1 MRRTFLIPL
10 GLSSGIIIRGSGIE
24 DRMSGALFARRIGIN
39 VIFVAFFF
47 YAIAYNVIGTLV
59 TDVMETTGMDL
70 SHVGFLMSAIQ
81 VGILIAICSSMLFLR
96 RFSRTAIIRTGM
108 LFIVIGLFMILL
120 LPYEWSLYLAFIV
133 FGFGGFCMDSG
144 SNSYLSSSP
153 DSDSRRNVPLIHFV
167 YSTGALLSG
176 YIMIP
181 FRNLS
186 WRIGYAA
193 FGLAMLIVLISS
205 FAGSAQREEEKSR
218 GAESKP
224 VPILSIVSNPS
235 FIALTISLMLYM
247 TAQQIGSNW
256 YPYYIETT
264 FKASDAIAAAAMMSF
279 WVGIAAM
286 RFLSSILLSKGLSP
300 ILLSAIGLAVSGI
313 GQVLAALSG
322 NATMALVFIAFS
334 GFAAGA
340 NIPCYIVEVSS
351 WYPGNTFFVSTLYLL
366 SGTIGRMVMQPIAAF
381 AVDRIGPGSMLLLFS
396 SFLFVGALLTLY
408 VMLRRKR
415 SRL

>member
-1 MRRTFLIPL
+1 ME
-10 GLSSGIIIRGSGIE
+10 GKENIRVE
-24 DRMSGALFARRIGIN
+24 VRDRG
-39 VIFVAFFF
+39 
-47 YAIAYNVIGTLV
+47 
-59 TDVMETTGMDL
+59 
-70 SHVGFLMSAIQ
+70 
-81 VGILIAICSSMLFLR
+81 
-96 RFSRTAIIRTGM
+96 
-108 LFIVIGLFMILL
+108 
-120 LPYEWSLYLAFIV
+120 
-133 FGFGGFCMDSG
+133 
-144 SNSYLSSSP
+144 
-153 DSDSRRNVPLIHFV
+153 
-167 YSTGALLSG
+167 
-176 YIMIP
+176 
-181 FRNLS
+181 
-186 WRIGYAA
+186 
-193 FGLAMLIVLISS
+193 
-205 FAGSAQREEEKSR
+205 AQREEEKSR

-264 FKASDAIAAAAMMSF
+264 FRASDAIAAAAMMSF
-279 WVGIAAM
+279 WIGIAAM

-322 NATMALVFIAFS
+322 NATMALVFIALS

>member
-1 MRRTFLIPL
+1 MRNPI
-10 GLSSGIIIRGSGIE
+10 
-24 DRMSGALFARRIGIN
+24 FAKRISMN
-39 VIFVAFFF
+39 VIFIAYFI

-70 SHVGFLMSAIQ
+70 SHVGILMSAVQ
-81 VGILIAICSSMLFLR
+81 AGILIGIAVSVLILHRLSKPS
-96 RFSRTAIIRTGM
+96 IIRVGM
-108 LFIVIGLFMILL
+108 LFIVIGLSMIQI
-120 LPYEWSLYLAFIV
+120 LPYEWTLYLSFMV

-144 SNSYLSSSP
+144 GNAYVSSS
-153 DSDSRRNVPLIHFV
+153 SESRRYVPLIHFV

-181 FRNLS
+181 FRSFS
-186 WRIGYAA
+186 WRVGYAV
-193 FGLAMLIVLISS
+193 FGLSMLAVLGLS
-205 FAGSAQREEEKSR
+205 FASRETGSTASTGKT
-218 GAESKP
+218 GCAP
-224 VPILSIVSNPS
+224 VPVKMIICNPS
-235 FIALTISLMLYM
+235 FIALTLSLMLYM

-322 NATMALVFIAFS
+322 NATMALVFIALS

-408 VMLRRKR
+408 VMLLRKR